1 MSKAI
6 ITAALTGSIHTPSM
20 SPYLPFR
27 PNDLVAEAVRAWE
40 AGAAAVHLH
49 VRDPETGQPSSKID
63 LYAEVAAKIKSKCDV
78 VITIT
83 TGGGMGMTAEQ
94 RVAPVPALKPELS
107 TFNFGSMNFAFFP
120 MLERYREFKYDWEKP
135 FIESSEDYVPWN
147 TFRVLKIFAR
157 VLGENNTKP
166 EIEIYDVGM
175 LSNLAYFIEQ
185 KLIAKP
191 VYIQFVLGIM
201 GGLPAT
207 TENVLFLYNTAKAL
221 FGNFAFSVCAAGRHQ
236 IPMCVQSFLLGG
248 NARVG
253 LEDNLYLEK
262 GVLAKSNAE
271 QVSKLIRIARELGIE
286 PATPAE
292 ARKILNLKGLDK
304 VNF

>member
-40 AGAAAVHLH
+40 AGAAAVHVH
-49 VRDPETGQPSSKID
+49 VRDPETGQPSSRMD

-78 VITIT
+78 IMTIT

-94 RVAPVPALKPELS
+94 RVAPVPALKPELA

-120 MLERYREFKYDWEKP
+120 MLERYREFKFDWEKP
-135 FIESSEDYVPWN
+135 FIEMSEDYVPLN
-147 TFRVLKIFAR
+147 TFRTLRTFAR
-157 VLGENNTKP
+157 VFGENETKP

-175 LSNLAYFIEQ
+175 LSNLAFFIER

-191 VYIQFVLGIM
+191 VYVQFVLGIL

-207 TENVLFLYNTAKAL
+207 TENVLFLYNTAKSL
-221 FGNFAFSVCAAGRHQ
+221 IGEFVFSVCAAGRHQ
-236 IPMCVQSFLLGG
+236 IPMCIQSLLLGG

-262 GVLAKSNAE
+262 GILAKSNAE
-271 QVSKLIRIARELGIE
+271 QVTKLIRIARELGIE

-292 ARKILNLKGLDK
+292 ARKMLSLKGLEK

>member
-40 AGAAAVHLH
+40 AGASAVHVH
-49 VRDPETGQPSSKID
+49 VRDPETGQPSSRVD

-78 VITIT
+78 IMTIT

-94 RVAPVPALKPELS
+94 RVAPVPALKPELA

-120 MLERYREFKYDWEKP
+120 MLERYREFKFDWEKP
-135 FIESSEDYVPWN
+135 FIEMSEDYVPLN
-147 TFRVLKIFAR
+147 TFRTLRTFAR
-157 VLGENNTKP
+157 VFGENETKP

-175 LSNLAYFIEQ
+175 LSNLAFFIER

-191 VYIQFVLGIM
+191 VYVQFVLGIL

-207 TENVLFLYNTAKAL
+207 TENVLFLYNTAKGL
-221 FGNFAFSVCAAGRHQ
+221 IGDFAFSVCAAGRHQ
-236 IPMCVQSFLLGG
+236 IPMCVQSLLLGG

-253 LEDNLYLEK
+253 LEDNLYLER
-262 GVLAKSNAE
+262 GILAKSNAE
-271 QVSKLIRIARELGIE
+271 QVTKLIRIARELGIE
-286 PATPAE
+286 PATPSE
-292 ARKILNLKGLDK
+292 ARKMLNLKGLAK

>member
-27 PNDLVAEAVRAWE
+27 PDDLVAEAVRAWE

-49 VRDPETGQPSSKID
+49 VRDPQTGQPSSKVE
-63 LYAEVAAKIKSKCDV
+63 LYAEVAAKVKSKCDV
-78 VITIT
+78 IITIT

-94 RVAPVPALKPELS
+94 RVAPVPALKPELA

-135 FIESSEDYVPWN
+135 FIEMSEDYVPWN
-147 TFRVLKIFAR
+147 TFRVLKTFAR

-175 LSNLAYFIEQ
+175 LSNLAFFIEQ
-185 KLIAKP
+185 KLLAKP
-191 VYIQFVLGIM
+191 VYVQFVLGIL

-221 FGNFAFSVCAAGRHQ
+221 IGDFAFSVCAAGRHQ
-236 IPMCVQSFLLGG
+236 IPMCVQSLLLGG

-253 LEDNLYLEK
+253 LEDNLYLGK
-262 GVLAKSNAE
+262 GLLAKSNAE
-271 QVSKLIRIARELGIE
+271 QVAKLIRISRELGIE
-286 PATPAE
+286 PATPSE
-292 ARKILNLKGLDK
+292 ARKMLNLKGLEK

>member
-27 PNDLVAEAVRAWE
+27 PDDLVAEAVRAWE

-49 VRDPETGQPSSKID
+49 VRDPQTGQPSSKVE
-63 LYAEVAAKIKSKCDV
+63 LYAEVAAKVKSKCDV
-78 VITIT
+78 IITIT

-94 RVAPVPALKPELS
+94 RVAPVPALKPELA

-135 FIESSEDYVPWN
+135 FIEMSEDYVPWN
-147 TFRVLKIFAR
+147 TFRVLKTFAR

-175 LSNLAYFIEQ
+175 LSNLAFFIEQ
-185 KLIAKP
+185 KLLAKP
-191 VYIQFVLGIM
+191 VYVQFVLGIL

-221 FGNFAFSVCAAGRHQ
+221 IGDFAFSVCAAGRHQ
-236 IPMCVQSFLLGG
+236 IPMCVQSLLLGG

-271 QVSKLIRIARELGIE
+271 QVAKLIRIARELGIE
-286 PATPAE
+286 PATPSE
-292 ARKILNLKGLDK
+292 ARKMLNLKGREK